1 MKSPFKYAILLAVC
15 LLLTRCSWVE
25 EFVIINE
32 SDKVIHVKY
41 EITENSG
48 VFSLLHAHPSMCVI
62 NSSDEIE
69 WGKEIAFADTDSAA
83 NKVSVE
89 IPPRSVLVFGRL
101 QNDTY
106 KSYDQKFINGR
117 TFNLKQM
124 QILSNFKVVDIIP
137 STFDDHF
144 KKHRGQIRFVIK

>member
-1 MKSPFKYAILLAVC
+1 MLFN
-15 LLLTRCSWVE
+15 RCSWIE
-25 EFVIINE
+25 EFIIVNE
-32 SDKVIHVKY
+32 SEKAIYVKY

-48 VFSLLHAHPSMCVI
+48 VFSLFHAHPSMCVL
-62 NSSDEIE
+62 NSSNEVE
-69 WGKEIAFADTDSAA
+69 WGKEIAFADEDSAA
-83 NKVSVE
+83 NKVSVA

-117 TFNLKQM
+117 TFNLKQL
-124 QILSNFKVVDIIP
+124 QIAQTNKILDILP
-137 STFDDHF
+137 ASFDDHF